1 MIQINKTGLY
11 HYEIRSYIGDTSTIK
26 LIDSTSIFFKRVF
39 MSDCCS
45 APGLLPFE
53 EALAN
58 MLSQVTSITET
69 LTLPIDQA
77 LHYVLAQD
85 ITSPLNVPPH
95 DNSAMDGYAFTLES
109 LQANKALTLVGRS
122 MAGAPF
128 QGVCKAGEC
137 IRIMT
142 GAKMPDCC
150 DTVEMQENVTTD
162 GEQITFLQEKSFGA
176 NVRNAGEDIK
186 LDQEVLFSGHKVT
199 AVDIG
204 VLASLGV
211 AEVVVYRKLKVAL
224 IATGDELKLPGQ
236 ALRAGD
242 IYESNSFVL
251 SAMLK
256 KLHVDVIDFGII
268 ADDFEAIKAAFVS
281 ADKQADAVISS
292 GGVSVG
298 DADYTKTV
306 LDDLGEIGFWKIAMK
321 PGKPFAFGKLAN
333 SVFFGLP
340 GNPVSALVTFHQ
352 LALVALTKMQHS
364 TPLKRTHL
372 SVKCGSNLRKSP
384 GRMDFQR
391 GVLSVN
397 AEGENIVTSTG
408 SQGSGILSSLA
419 KANCFI
425 ILPSD
430 QGKVTEGEKVNIQLF
445 DHFLQ

>member
-1 MIQINKTGLY
+1 
-11 HYEIRSYIGDTSTIK
+11 
-26 LIDSTSIFFKRVF
+26 

-53 EALAN
+53 QAVAN
-58 MLSQVTSITET
+58 MLSQVSPITET
-69 LTLPIDQA
+69 LTLPIEQA
-77 LHYVLAQD
+77 MHYVLAQD
-85 ITSPLNVPPH
+85 IASPLNVPPH
-95 DNSAMDGYAFTLES
+95 DNSAMDGYAFAIES
-109 LQANKALTLVGRS
+109 LKESKTLVQIGRS

-128 QGVCKAGEC
+128 QGTCQPGEC

-150 DTVEMQENVTTD
+150 DSVEMQENVKAD
-162 GEQITFLQEKSFGA
+162 GENITFLQEKTFGSH
-176 NVRNAGEDIK
+176 VRNAGEDIK
-186 LDQEVLFSGHKVT
+186 IDQQVLYSGHKLA

-211 AEVVVYRKLKVAL
+211 ADVVVYRKLKVAL

-236 ALRAGD
+236 ALRSGD

-251 SAMLK
+251 AAMLK
-256 KLHVDVIDFGII
+256 TLHVDIIDFGII

-281 ADKQADAVISS
+281 ADEQADAVISS

-352 LALVALTKMQHS
+352 LALVALTKMQNAK
-364 TPLKRTHL
+364 PLTRTHL
-372 SVKCGSNLRKSP
+372 SVKCSSDLRKSP
-384 GRMDFQR
+384 GRLDFQR
-391 GVLSVN
+391 GVLSIN
-397 AEGENIVTSTG
+397 EAGENVVASTG
-408 SQGSGILSSLA
+408 AQGSGILSSLA
-419 KANCFI
+419 RANCFI
-425 ILPSD
+425 VLPSE
-430 QGKVTEGEKVNIQLF
+430 QGAVKAGEMVNVQLF
-445 DHFLQ
+445 DHYL

>member
-1 MIQINKTGLY
+1 
-11 HYEIRSYIGDTSTIK
+11 
-26 LIDSTSIFFKRVF
+26 

-53 EALAN
+53 QALSN
-58 MLSQVTSITET
+58 MLTQVSPITEI
-69 LTLPIDQA
+69 LTLPIEQA

-85 ITSPLNVPPH
+85 IASPLNVPPH
-95 DNSAMDGYAFTLES
+95 DNSAMDGYAFTIES
-109 LQANKALTLVGRS
+109 LAVNKTLTLVGRS

-128 QGVCKAGEC
+128 QGQCKAGEC

-150 DTVEMQENVTTD
+150 DSVEMQENVSVD
-162 GEQITFLQEKSFGA
+162 GEQITFLQDKSFGSH
-176 NVRNAGEDIK
+176 VRKAGEDIQ
-186 LDQEVLFSGHKVT
+186 LNQQVLQQGHRVT

-211 AEVVVYRKLKVAL
+211 AEVKVFRKLKVAL

-236 ALRAGD
+236 ALRIGD

-251 SAMLK
+251 AAMLQ
-256 KLHVDVIDFGII
+256 KLNVDVIDFGII
-268 ADDFEAIKAAFVS
+268 EDDFDTIKAAFIR
-281 ADKQADAVISS
+281 ADEQADAVISS

-306 LDDLGEIGFWKIAMK
+306 LDELGEIGFWKIAMK

-352 LALVALTKMQHS
+352 LALVALTKMQNADA
-364 TPLKRTHL
+364 LKRTHL
-372 SVKCGSNLRKSP
+372 SVKCVDELRKSP

-391 GVLSVN
+391 GILSIN
-397 AEGENIVTSTG
+397 EQGENVVVSTG

-419 KANCFI
+419 RANCFI
-425 ILPSD
+425 VLPSE
-430 QGKVTEGEKVNIQLF
+430 QGKVQAGEMVTVQLF
-445 DHFLQ
+445 DQFL